1 MAGSI
6 ACMSES
12 LHATCTTPSQ
22 VATTREIDQWLTGW
36 MGIDDGGTRSESDKT
51 GFLGRFREDDE
62 AKLVV
67 QQLIRIC
74 LEAAGTATR
83 SSGCA
88 LSLREKRQH
97 RDDAAMFGRFLV
109 VYDGENGVS
118 KAQGEG

>member
-1 MAGSI
+1 M
-6 ACMSES
+6 
-12 LHATCTTPSQ
+12 
-22 VATTREIDQWLTGW
+22 
-36 MGIDDGGTRSESDKT
+36 
-51 GFLGRFREDDE
+51 
-62 AKLVV
+62 V

-83 SSGCA
+83 SSGRA